1 MSIDTIISLI
11 SLAVAVL
18 VFVYTELENK
28 KATQEQ
34 TRVQNVRATLTDFS
48 NLRHHYQ
55 SEMAEL
61 DSKSAEEQY
70 LTVRDYL
77 RELERFAV
85 GCNMDAYDL
94 SVVSNMSGGTLVNHY
109 RKYFRKFI
117 ENARRNLSLTS
128 AIKPEALY
136 AEFETMMK
144 KLFELRGET
153 FIPVGMMDED
163 ERVLERFLDISVSS
177 PDRIFEV
184 FRSLD
189 GAVERKGEG
198 RQRYLYVP
206 GTRKDRCLLLAH
218 ADTYFDTAYGY
229 APMDHGVIR
238 EDGMYKGN
246 SSICSIGADDRC
258 GCAMLWLLRKSGHS
272 LLILDGEEHGQIGAN
287 FLKDTD
293 PGLMDEINGHA
304 FMLQLDRRNSSDY
317 RVYDL
322 PVSAEFK
329 KYIETETSFVL
340 AEGKGRTDIIPL
352 CRDICAVNLSVG
364 YYNEHTPDE
373 YVVID
378 EWKHTLEL
386 VRKMLAKDLKR
397 YPVKQPET

>member
-1 MSIDTIISLI
+1 MSIDTIIGLV

-18 VFVYTELENK
+18 VFVITELENK

-48 NLRHHYQ
+48 NLRHYYQ
-55 SEMAEL
+55 SDMAQLATKPE
-61 DSKSAEEQY
+61 DEQY
-70 LTVRDYL
+70 LVIRDYL
-77 RELERFAV
+77 RDLERFAV

-94 SVVSNMSGGTLVNHY
+94 GVVNNMSGGTLVNHY

-117 ENARRNLSLTS
+117 ENARRNVALTS
-128 AIKPEALY
+128 AVKPEALY
-136 AEFETMMK
+136 SEFEQMMK

-153 FIPVGMMDED
+153 FIPVEMIPED
-163 ERVLERFLDISVSS
+163 ERVLERFLDMPVSS
-177 PDRIFEV
+177 PDRIFEI
-184 FRSLD
+184 FGKLD
-189 GAVERKGEG
+189 GAVEKKGEG
-198 RQRYLYVP
+198 KQRYLYVP

-218 ADTYFDTAYGY
+218 ADTFFDTAYGY
-229 APMDHGVIR
+229 APMEHEVIR
-238 EDGMYKGN
+238 GEGRYYGN
-246 SSICSIGADDRC
+246 SDLCSMGADDRC

-272 LLILDGEEHGQIGAN
+272 LLILDGEEHGQVGAN
-287 FLKDTD
+287 FLKDSD
-293 PGLMDEINGHA
+293 PELMDEINAHS

-322 PVSAEFK
+322 PVTDEFRKYVEAETD
-329 KYIETETSFVL
+329 YAL

-364 YYNEHTPDE
+364 YYNEHTPQE
-373 YVVID
+373 YVTID

-386 VRKMLAKDLKR
+386 VRKMLAKELKQYR
-397 YPVKQPET
+397 TKAPEV